1 MKKAQEKKGD
11 EGRMP
16 GDVLHAIAARLF
28 EASAVERV
36 LTPTL
41 SDMQAE
47 WALAMAEHRPWR
59 ARAKRFFGFIHFLRA
74 AVAVA
79 AIGAPRR
86 MGQVPFRIVV
96 PPLLLAGLGV
106 AVLRS
111 AIAASPQAALEAAG
125 AAAGFPM
132 RQAAYLG
139 IGAALM
145 LLAAVMPRRWL
156 SASPWLWAG
165 LGVAAIASVAAFGVD
180 YEGATRWVRVGG
192 LLLQPGELAKPLF
205 FLAIAGALAAAPS
218 KLEELDPARGAI
230 GAIGIGAVSVAALAL
245 QPDPGLAAV
254 YLAALGA
261 MALAWTGKPLYRA
274 ALALTCAAA
283 IPAVYSIGGS
293 HGVAEAARA
302 PEALRSAMTAGGFV
316 GGALGG
322 SRTPIDLASM
332 PDLHTDFILGV
343 VAERAGILGA
353 AALAGLMAASII
365 AMLTLARK
373 AEDPLT
379 KLLCAGVSG
388 AWIGQTLLHGLSAA
402 GVIPRTGLPLPLLSY
417 GGSSLIALLVSVGLC
432 ANLCAERRRAEL
444 SLHRLADPL

>member
-1 MKKAQEKKGD
+1 MREAPGKKGD
-11 EGRMP
+11 QGRLP

-28 EASAVERV
+28 DEAAVTRV

-47 WALAMAEHRPWR
+47 WALAMAEHRPWK
-59 ARAKRFFGFIHFLRA
+59 ARALRFFGFFHFVRA
-74 AVAVA
+74 AIAVA
-79 AIGAPRR
+79 AGGAPRR
-86 MGQVPFRIVV
+86 MGQVPFRMVV

-132 RQAAYLG
+132 KQAAYLG
-139 IGAALM
+139 IGAVLM
-145 LLAAVMPRRWL
+145 LVAAVMPRRWL
-156 SASPWLWAG
+156 SASPWVWGG
-165 LGVAAIASVAAFGVD
+165 LGVAAIASVLAFGVE
-180 YEGATRWVRVGG
+180 YEGAARWVRVGG
-192 LLLQPGELAKPLF
+192 LLVQPGELAKPLF
-205 FLAIAGALAAAPS
+205 FLAVAGALAAAPS
-218 KLEELDPARGAI
+218 RLDSARGALGAIAI
-230 GAIGIGAVSVAALAL
+230 GALSVAALAL

-254 YLAALGA
+254 YLTALAA
-261 MALAWTGKPLYRA
+261 MAIAWTGERLHRA

-283 IPAVYSIGGS
+283 IPAVYWIGGIR
-293 HGVAEAARA
+293 GVTEAAGA
-302 PEALRSAMTAGGFV
+302 PEALRSAIAAGGLV

-322 SRTPIDLASM
+322 SGAQIELASM

-343 VAERAGILGA
+343 VAERAGLLGA

-373 AEDPLT
+373 AEDPLA

-432 ANLCAERRRAEL
+432 ANLCAERGRPEL
-444 SLHRLADPL
+444 SLHRVADPL